1 MKVQL
6 SNMAELKQ
14 HYTQEFMI
22 SKTDQR
28 DDSKYVSNY
37 YYHSQ
42 TLSKSVFNEP
52 ILNLDKYDYYNE
64 CINYTLTLDD
74 FLEFC

>member
-1 MKVQL
+1 MKVQS
-6 SNMAELKQ
+6 SNMAELKY
-14 HYTQEFMI
+14 YTQEFMI

-28 DDSKYVSNY
+28 DDSKYVSKFNY

-52 ILNLDKYDYYNE
+52 ILNLDEYMTSITMNV
-64 CINYTLTLDD
+64 
-74 FLEFC
+74 